1 MKVAPFIAW
10 RYLFARKS
18 HNVIN
23 VISGISALGLAVGTA
38 ALILILSVYNGFDGI
53 IQANLDDSTPDLSVV
68 RSDGHRFVPSGAVF
82 DALLDAP
89 ELSSV
94 GTSLSSEVLVTH
106 EGVQAVARA
115 RGVDFVFE
123 EESGM
128 ARHVVL
134 GDWNLHRGDLPLA
147 AIGTGLANKL
157 GANPRF
163 RTPLVL
169 YYPSSGSGFSPVNP
183 MGSLRHESLLVGSI
197 LSVNAETDEEL
208 LILPLEV
215 LSSLL
220 GCEAEEVSAVEL
232 RFSDGLSRLERRK
245 FQRHLAADLG
255 PDFQVQDRYRQH
267 QALYRMIRAEKAA
280 IWAILAF
287 VVLIVALNIFG
298 SLSMLMIEKQEDA
311 ATLKALGASDAL
323 VRRVFVLEGWL
334 VSLLGMAVGLVIGVA
349 LAWLQQRFGF
359 VKMPGS
365 FIVDAYPVVLKWSD
379 VVLTAV
385 SVAVIGLLVALAP
398 GRGSLATRGR

>member
-38 ALILILSVYNGFDGI
+38 ALVLILSVYNGFDAI
-53 IQANLDDSTPDLSVV
+53 IQANLDDSAPDLMVV
-68 RSDGHRFVPSGAVF
+68 RSDSRRFVPSGDVF
-82 DALLDAP
+82 EAIFDAP
-89 ELSSV
+89 ELASV

-106 EGVQAVARA
+106 EGRQAVAKA

-128 ARHVVL
+128 SKHVVL
-134 GDWNLHRGDLPLA
+134 GDWALYRGDLPLA
-147 AIGTGLANKL
+147 SLGTGLANKL

-169 YYPSSGSGFSPVNP
+169 YYPSENSGISPVSHI
-183 MGSLRHESLLVGSI
+183 GSLRKESLLVGSV
-197 LSVNAETDEEL
+197 LSVNADTDQEL
-208 LILPLEV
+208 LILPIETLG
-215 LSSLL
+215 SLL
-220 GCEAEEVSAVEL
+220 GCAPEEVSAVEM
-232 RFSDGLSRLERRK
+232 RFAEGVSKAGRRK
-245 FQRHLAADLG
+245 FQKNISGLLG
-255 PDFQVQDRYRQH
+255 PEFQVQDRYRQH
-267 QALYRMIRAEKAA
+267 QALYRMILAEKAA

-311 ATLKALGASDAL
+311 DTLRALGASDTL

-334 VSLLGMAVGLVIGVA
+334 VSLLGMAVGLVFGIV

-365 FIVDAYPVVLKWSD
+365 FIVDAYPVVLKWGD
-379 VVLTAV
+379 VLLTAA

-398 GRGSLATRGR
+398 SARRS

>member
-1 MKVAPFIAW
+1 MAPFIAW

-38 ALILILSVYNGFDGI
+38 ALVLILSVYNGFDAI
-53 IQANLDDSTPDLSVV
+53 IQANLDDSAPDLKVV
-68 RSDGHRFVPSGAVF
+68 RSDSRRFVPSGAVF
-82 DALLDAP
+82 DAIFDAP
-89 ELSSV
+89 ELASV

-106 EGVQAVARA
+106 EGRQAVAKA

-128 ARHVVL
+128 AKHVVL
-134 GDWNLHRGDLPLA
+134 GDWALYRGDLPLVSL
-147 AIGTGLANKL
+147 GTGLANKL

-169 YYPSSGSGFSPVNP
+169 YYPSESSGISPVSHI
-183 MGSLRHESLLVGSI
+183 GSLRKESLLVGSVV
-197 LSVNAETDEEL
+197 SVNADTDQEL
-208 LILPLEV
+208 LILPIETLG
-215 LSSLL
+215 SLL
-220 GCEAEEVSAVEL
+220 GCPAEEVSAVEM
-232 RFSDGLSRLERRK
+232 RFAEGVSNAGRRK
-245 FQRHLAADLG
+245 FQKSISGLLG
-255 PDFQVQDRYRQH
+255 PEFQVQDRYRQH
-267 QALYRMIRAEKAA
+267 QALYRMILAEKAA

-311 ATLKALGASDAL
+311 DTLKALGASDAL

-334 VSLLGMAVGLVIGVA
+334 VSLLGMAVGLVFGVA

-365 FIVDAYPVVLKWSD
+365 FIVDAYPVVLKWGD
-379 VVLTAV
+379 VLLTAV

-398 GRGSLATRGR
+398 SARRS

>member
-1 MKVAPFIAW
+1 
-10 RYLFARKS
+10 
-18 HNVIN
+18 
-23 VISGISALGLAVGTA
+23 
-38 ALILILSVYNGFDGI
+38 
-53 IQANLDDSTPDLSVV
+53 
-68 RSDGHRFVPSGAVF
+68 
-82 DALLDAP
+82 
-89 ELSSV
+89 
-94 GTSLSSEVLVTH
+94 
-106 EGVQAVARA
+106 
-115 RGVDFVFE
+115 
-123 EESGM
+123 
-128 ARHVVL
+128 
-134 GDWNLHRGDLPLA
+134 
-147 AIGTGLANKL
+147 
-157 GANPRF
+157 
-163 RTPLVL
+163 
-169 YYPSSGSGFSPVNP
+169 

-197 LSVNAETDEEL
+197 LSVNAEIDEEL
-208 LILPLEV
+208 LILPIEV

-232 RFSDGLSRLERRK
+232 RFSDGISRLERRK
-245 FQRHLAADLG
+245 FERHLAADLG

-365 FIVDAYPVVLKWSD
+365 FIVDAYPVVLKWGD
-379 VVLTAV
+379 VLLTAV
-385 SVAVIGLLVALAP
+385 SVALIGLLVALAP
-398 GRGSLATRGR
+398 SKANK

>member
-23 VISGISALGLAVGTA
+23 VISGISAFGLAVGTA
-38 ALILILSVYNGFDGI
+38 ALILILSVYNGFDAI
-53 IQANLDDSTPDLSVV
+53 IQANLDDSAPDLKVV
-68 RSDGHRFVPSGAVF
+68 RSDSRRFVPSGQAF
-82 DALLDAP
+82 ESIFDAP
-89 ELSSV
+89 ELASV

-106 EGVQAVARA
+106 EGAQAVAKA

-128 ARHVVL
+128 AKHVLL
-134 GDWNLHRGDLPLA
+134 GDWALYRGDLPLA
-147 AIGTGLANKL
+147 SIGTGLANKL

-169 YYPSSGSGFSPVNP
+169 YYPSENAGLSPVNP
-183 MGSLRHESLLVGSI
+183 MGSLRKESLLVGSV
-197 LSVNAETDEEL
+197 LSVNADTDEEL
-208 LILPLEV
+208 LILPIETLG
-215 LSSLL
+215 SLL
-220 GCEAEEVSAVEL
+220 GCAPGEVSAVEL
-232 RFSDGLSRLERRK
+232 RFAEGLSKADLRS
-245 FQRHLAADLG
+245 FQKRISALLG

-267 QALYRMIRAEKAA
+267 QALYRMILAEKAA

-298 SLSMLMIEKQEDA
+298 SLSMLMIEKKEDA

-334 VSLLGMAVGLVIGVA
+334 VSLLGMAVGLVFGVL

-365 FIVDAYPVVLKWSD
+365 FIVDAYPVALKWGD
-379 VVLTAV
+379 VLLTAV
-385 SVAVIGLLVALAP
+385 SVALIGLLVALAP
-398 GRGSLATRGR
+398 AKCK

>member
-38 ALILILSVYNGFDGI
+38 ALVLILSVYNGFDAI
-53 IQANLDDSTPDLSVV
+53 IQANLDDSAPDLKVV
-68 RSDGHRFVPSGAVF
+68 RSDSRRFVPSGEVF
-82 DALLDAP
+82 EAIFDAP
-89 ELSSV
+89 ELASV

-106 EGVQAVARA
+106 EGKQAVAKA

-128 ARHVVL
+128 SKHVVL
-134 GDWNLHRGDLPLA
+134 GDWSLYRGDLPLA
-147 AIGTGLANKL
+147 SLGTGLANKL

-169 YYPSSGSGFSPVNP
+169 YYPSENSGISPVSHI
-183 MGSLRHESLLVGSI
+183 GSLRKESLLVGSV
-197 LSVNAETDEEL
+197 LSVNADTDQEL
-208 LILPLEV
+208 LILPIETLG
-215 LSSLL
+215 SLL
-220 GCEAEEVSAVEL
+220 GCAPEEVSAVEM
-232 RFSDGLSRLERRK
+232 RFAEGVSKAGRRK
-245 FQRHLAADLG
+245 FQKNISGLLG
-255 PDFQVQDRYRQH
+255 PEFQVQDRYRQH
-267 QALYRMIRAEKAA
+267 QALYRMILAEKAA

-311 ATLKALGASDAL
+311 DTLRALGASDTL

-334 VSLLGMAVGLVIGVA
+334 VSLLGMAVGLVFGIV

-365 FIVDAYPVVLKWSD
+365 FIVDAYPVVLKWGD
-379 VVLTAV
+379 VLLTAA

-398 GRGSLATRGR
+398 SARRS

>member
-128 ARHVVL
+128 AQIGRAHV
-134 GDWNLHRGDLPLA
+134 
-147 AIGTGLANKL
+147 
-157 GANPRF
+157 
-163 RTPLVL
+163 
-169 YYPSSGSGFSPVNP
+169 
-183 MGSLRHESLLVGSI
+183 
-197 LSVNAETDEEL
+197 
-208 LILPLEV
+208 
-215 LSSLL
+215 
-220 GCEAEEVSAVEL
+220 
-232 RFSDGLSRLERRK
+232 
-245 FQRHLAADLG
+245 
-255 PDFQVQDRYRQH
+255 
-267 QALYRMIRAEKAA
+267 
-280 IWAILAF
+280 
-287 VVLIVALNIFG
+287 
-298 SLSMLMIEKQEDA
+298 
-311 ATLKALGASDAL
+311 
-323 VRRVFVLEGWL
+323 
-334 VSLLGMAVGLVIGVA
+334 
-349 LAWLQQRFGF
+349 
-359 VKMPGS
+359 
-365 FIVDAYPVVLKWSD
+365 
-379 VVLTAV
+379 
-385 SVAVIGLLVALAP
+385 
-398 GRGSLATRGR
+398 

>member
-38 ALILILSVYNGFDGI
+38 ALVLILSVYNGFDAI
-53 IQANLDDSTPDLSVV
+53 IQSNLDDSAPDLKVV
-68 RSDGHRFVPSGAVF
+68 RSDNRRFVPSGDVF
-82 DALLDAP
+82 EAIFDAP
-89 ELSSV
+89 ELASV

-106 EGVQAVARA
+106 EGRQAVAKA

-128 ARHVVL
+128 SKHVVL
-134 GDWNLHRGDLPLA
+134 GDWGLYRGDLPLA
-147 AIGTGLANKL
+147 SLGTGLANKL

-169 YYPSSGSGFSPVNP
+169 YYPSESSGISPVSHI
-183 MGSLRHESLLVGSI
+183 GSLRKESLLVGSVV
-197 LSVNAETDEEL
+197 SVNADTDQEL
-208 LILPLEV
+208 LILPIETLG
-215 LSSLL
+215 SLL
-220 GCEAEEVSAVEL
+220 GCAAEEVSAVEM
-232 RFSDGLSRLERRK
+232 RFAEGVSKAGRRK
-245 FQRHLAADLG
+245 FQKNIASLLG
-255 PDFQVQDRYRQH
+255 PEFQVQDRYRQH
-267 QALYRMIRAEKAA
+267 QALYRMILAEKAA

-311 ATLKALGASDAL
+311 DTLRALGASDAL

-334 VSLLGMAVGLVIGVA
+334 VSLLGMAVGLVFGIVLA
-349 LAWLQQRFGF
+349 LLQQRFGL

-365 FIVDAYPVVLKWSD
+365 FIVDAYPVVLKWGD
-379 VVLTAV
+379 VLLTAA

-398 GRGSLATRGR
+398 SARRS